1 MANFTNMNIRRKHVS
16 YNRYE
21 TNKFK
26 KMEEE
31 LMKRYDSN
39 FSQLHK
45 DLVSREYQILYPA

>member
-1 MANFTNMNIRRKHVS
+1 MANFTNQNIRRKHVS
-16 YNRYE
+16 YTRYE